1 MSFKLKSF
9 YIYICCF
16 TTTHIMQTE
25 LQPILSQS
33 LLPWQTDCSSKHI
46 KLTIHH
52 WIVCPWEPPVR
63 RKHLGDISYTR
74 RVIGDFVLN
83 FVAMATGMVTVEF
96 VCHSIAGTRS
106 PRTNCK
112 NLGDICYKCKNT
124 YQSKTHCKDD
134 AMKSLH

>member
-1 MSFKLKSF
+1 MTNRLLLQ
-9 YIYICCF
+9 
-16 TTTHIMQTE
+16 THKIDYTS
-25 LQPILSQS
+25 LDSLS
-33 LLPWQTDCSSKHI
+33 LRT
-46 KLTIHH
+46 
-52 WIVCPWEPPVR
+52 PVR

-83 FVAMATGMVTVEF
+83 FVAMATGLVTVEF